1 MTIKKRKTKRKIK
14 FKRNTKKIRI
24 GGMLSGMIKDAK
36 GKIAEAKTQAQ
47 SKINEAKTQAQDMAS
62 QAQVKINDAKTQ
74 EQGMASEAKG
84 KIADVN
90 IQSNNPIIKPQA
102 TNTVQ
107 STNTVQATNTV
118 QGNTNNPQ
126 GNITTLV
133 AAPLTSTVSQASQNA
148 KALNGSVAVVT
159 NPLISTMNQSQMNMK
174 TMTGSLTDAAKGN
187 PTDAAKGNPMGT
199 ISNPMGAAKG
209 NPMGAISNPMGAKG
223 KLMGAKGNPMDAAK
237 DKVDDIKIKVKEKIK
252 EYTAK
257 LNNFKGFPLFSI
269 IVKIFAG
276 IYEDNS
282 LLKHIYKSK
291 YIQRNKYLN
300 YIEKL
305 DPLGKQNY
313 HDACCLIYK
322 YYYKNIALNY
332 SYLRESNHISENCK
346 DKKYIQAQIKLY
358 NSTEKK
364 NSEHFNKVFYNRD
377 QFSKLEDTDKV
388 TKMKKAI
395 EDEFIIP
402 TNGIKDPL
410 INNYSYLILYI
421 LHDIHRNIEI
431 ENIKAAENLKK
442 TKKNKDV
449 TPPKYDITKDAKC
462 TPHKDTDVTCD
473 VADTALS
480 IIAGR
485 TAEPT

>member
-14 FKRNTKKIRI
+14 FKRNTKKIKI
-24 GGMLSGMIKDAK
+24 GGMAMFKGM
-36 GKIAEAKTQAQ
+36 
-47 SKINEAKTQAQDMAS
+47 
-62 QAQVKINDAKTQ
+62 INDAKSKV
-74 EQGMASEAKG
+74 AAVKG
-84 KIADVN
+84 KIADVKSQAQEKMTQAKDMAGQAQGK
-90 IQSNNPIIKPQA
+90 IAEVKSQANNTTIKPQA

-107 STNTVQATNTV
+107 PQATNT
-118 QGNTNNPQ
+118 PK
-126 GNITTLV
+126 GNIIPLV
-133 AAPLTSTVSQASQNA
+133 ATPIISTVSQASQNM
-148 KALNGSVAVVT
+148 KAIKGNVTPLAVAT
-159 NPLISTMNQSQMNMK
+159 NPLISNMNQSELNMK
-174 TMTGSLTDAAKGN
+174 TMTGSLSTDASKGNTIDSAKSNTAISNTSDAAISNTAISNTAKGD
-187 PTDAAKGNPMGT
+187 TAKGT
-199 ISNPMGAAKG
+199 L
-209 NPMGAISNPMGAKG
+209 MGAISNPMDAVKG
-223 KLMGAKGNPMDAAK
+223 KLMGASKGNPMDVAK
-237 DKVDDIKIKVKEKIK
+237 DKVDDIKNKVQEKIK

-257 LNNFKGFPLFSI
+257 LNKFQGFPLFSI
-269 IVKIFAG
+269 IVKTFAG
-276 IYEDNS
+276 IYEDNT
-282 LLKHIYKSK
+282 LLRHIYKSK

-300 YIEKL
+300 YIKKL
-305 DPLGKQNY
+305 DPLGLKNY
-313 HDACCLIYK
+313 NDACCLIYK

-346 DKKYIQAQIKLY
+346 DKKYIEAQLKLY

-377 QFSKLEDTDKV
+377 QFSKLEDIDNV
-388 TKMKKAI
+388 TKMKTAI
-395 EDEFIIP
+395 EDAFIIP